1 MDWAGLE
8 QVAPDL
14 AGRVRG
20 AIDQFGLVLVATIR
34 RDGTPRISPVEAH
47 VVRHRLM
54 LVMIAGSLKARD
66 LARDSRLTLQTPVT
80 NPDHPGREA
89 KLRGRVTEV
98 DRTQRAATAALI
110 ETARGW
116 RPRDSWCF
124 FALDLSAVSLIEW
137 HEGHMTLSR
146 WDQVNGLRP
155 TEQRRLDMVA
165 SAYVPVRDQRG
176 AAG

>member
-20 AIDQFGLVLVATIR
+20 AIERFGFVLVGTIR
-34 RDGTPRISPVEAH
+34 RDGTPRICPVEAH
-47 VVRHRLM
+47 VVRHHLM
-54 LVMIAGSLKARD
+54 LVMIAESHKARD

-80 NPDHPGREA
+80 NPDQPEGEA
-89 KLRGRVTEV
+89 KLCGHVTEV
-98 DRTQRAATAALI
+98 DQTQRAATAALI
-110 ETARGW
+110 EEERGW

-124 FALDLSAVSLIEW
+124 YALDLSAASCIEW
-137 HEGHMTLSR
+137 HEDHMTLSR

-155 TEQRRLDMVA
+155 TEERRLDMEA
-165 SAYVPVRDQRG
+165 SAYVPVR
-176 AAG
+176 